1 MLRWILHMNEI
12 VKSEALNTETYAAI
26 KEVDAMIAGGQGE
39 HLAGST
45 ADFFAQLN
53 VKPLTPARIG

>member
-1 MLRWILHMNEI
+1 MNEI

-39 HLAGST
+39 HFTGST